1 MATSDIVCVECET
14 CPRLLSLHK
23 NSGTVVGCDC
33 DDVRHSMDSVPY
45 ELSIHDLPESWVVV
59 EGRAAHQLAL
69 EVDLCVE
76 ADVYKCPSC
85 GDEFGITEVRR
96 SCESCGYI
104 PERNR
109 WLPEEDSDPEPD
121 ENQGPIA

>member
-1 MATSDIVCVECET
+1 MSVSDIVCVECKT

-33 DDVRHSMDSVPY
+33 DDAAHSKDSIPY

-59 EGRAAHQLAL
+59 EGRAARQLSM

-76 ADVYKCPSC
+76 ADVYKCPRC
-85 GDEFGITEVRR
+85 GDEFGITETRR
-96 SCESCGYI
+96 SCGSCGYI

-109 WLPEEDSDPEPD
+109 WKPEGEQEADS
-121 ENQGPIA
+121 